1 MTTSKKNNPMNKLE
15 IVTEIAK
22 GYNNLNSSTFEVLAS
37 DDISYESQWVLN
49 SIYGKAEIFN
59 YLNQKFETI
68 KNSETKLFAE
78 LAYFGEDPCIILAQD
93 TKENKVATVLIDIA
107 NEQIGKMT
115 ICEVP
120 NWRDAKKTNQYPK

>member
-1 MTTSKKNNPMNKLE
+1 MNKLE

-37 DDISYESQWVLN
+37 ENISYESQWVLN
-49 SIYGKAEIFN
+49 ALNGKAETFS
-59 YLNQKFETI
+59 YLKQKFETI

-93 TKENKVATVLIDIA
+93 TKENKVATLLIDIT
-107 NEQIGKMT
+107 NEQISQMT

-120 NWRDAKKTNQYPK
+120 NWRDANSTNEYPH

>member
-1 MTTSKKNNPMNKLE
+1 MSKFE

-37 DDISYESQWVLN
+37 DDICYESQWVLN
-49 SIYGKAEIFN
+49 ALNGKAEIFS
-59 YLNQKFETI
+59 YLKQKFETI
-68 KNSETKLFAE
+68 KQSNTKLFAE

-93 TKENKVATVLIDIA
+93 TKENKVATLLIDITKK
-107 NEQIGKMT
+107 QISQLT